1 MRVCVDSVKCLRL
14 HISHDATM
22 PVQIYDGCLERGL
35 SLALWEQP
43 AFKSIFG
50 AQLFEKLEGALAVVV
65 V

>member
-22 PVQIYDGCLERGL
+22 PVQIYDGGLERL
-35 SLALWEQP
+35 RLALWEQR

-50 AQLFEKLEGALAVVV
+50 AQLFERLEGALAVVV
-65 V
+65 QV